1 MVKIKLDSKH
11 KEYKK
16 DKTKIEELL
25 TNKNISYCQILGADN
40 WRFSIFS
47 ATALDDMNLARS
59 IGQMGSVTEI
69 SFEKD

>member
-25 TNKNISYCQILGADN
+25 TNKNISYCQI
-40 WRFSIFS
+40 
-47 ATALDDMNLARS
+47 
-59 IGQMGSVTEI
+59 
-69 SFEKD
+69 